1 MTKLK
6 WVLAIVVCF
15 MITNSYAETLTVKMY
30 QTRKKGHGK
39 YFGDITFE
47 DTSHGLLIKPHFKSL
62 PPGLHGFH
70 VHQNPSCENLGLAAG
85 GHYDPQNTGKHLG
98 PYNND
103 GHLGDLPAL
112 YVNKKGQANLP
123 VLAPRLTVDDLHGHA
138 LIIHVGGD
146 NYSDIPKKLGGGG
159 PRLGCGVV
167 Q

>member
-1 MTKLK
+1 MRVIK
-6 WVLAIVVCF
+6 WILAIALCF
-15 MITNSYAETLTVKMY
+15 IITNSFAETLTVDFYK
-30 QTRKKGHGK
+30 TAKKGKGK
-39 YFGDITFE
+39 AIGEITFE
-47 DTSHGLLIKPHFKSL
+47 DTSHGLLIKPNLKGLS
-62 PPGLHGFH
+62 PGLHGFH
-70 VHQNPSCENLGLAAG
+70 VHQNPSCNNLGLAAG

-98 PYNND
+98 PYNNN
-103 GHLGDLPAL
+103 GHLGDMPAL

-159 PRLGCGVV
+159 ARLGCAVI